1 MTENADK
8 KEAENAEKE
17 AENKKTAETIE
28 ILAQKL
34 NHMDMLIKSMEALAN
49 KGVKTYK
56 TSVSQRR
63 CALAWYH
70 KNKDTL
76 DYKVK
81 YEIKRR
87 NRKAL
92 LLKQKQEKE
101 KLVEPIVEQPNNT
114 PIFLG
119 Y

>member
-1 MTENADK
+1 MPEK
-8 KEAENAEKE
+8 AEEKE
-17 AENKKTAETIE
+17 AENSEKEADNKKTAENAE
-28 ILAQKL
+28 ILTEKINKL
-34 NHMDMLIKSMEALAN
+34 EELIKAMEILTN

-63 CALAWYH
+63 CALAWYN
-70 KNKDTL
+70 KNKDTM
-76 DYKVK
+76 DYKIK

-87 NRKAL
+87 ARKAL

-101 KLVEPIVEQPNNT
+101 KAAQPSAELPNNM

>member
-1 MTENADK
+1 MPENAEK
-8 KEAENAEKE
+8 KEVENAEKE
-17 AENKKTAETIE
+17 AENNNTAENTALLAEKINKLDELIKAME
-28 ILAQKL
+28 ILT
-34 NHMDMLIKSMEALAN
+34 N

-63 CALAWYH
+63 CSLAWYH

-87 NRKAL
+87 NRKEL

-101 KLVEPIVEQPNNT
+101 KPTEPPAEPLNNM